1 MKMPRQKKCLRDAC
15 EQMTA
20 HTQELCLLDTGIG
33 DGDHGITVE
42 RGFLAAARAIDAYM
56 GESIQELF
64 TVVGEHMAQ
73 SMGGAIGPLY
83 GAYWSAFAQALEARE
98 LTGDNLGP
106 ALMAGCVRVMK
117 LGRANAGDKTVVDAM
132 YPCAQAAMNGTG
144 TLVQRLRLGAEAA
157 MQGAMDTKRM
167 VAKKGRAR
175 FLAEKSLEHV
185 DAGAYSFALF
195 MDHWALETALIAKE
209 ESSYEEAAK

>member
-1 MKMPRQKKCLRDAC
+1 MKISELKKCLKAAC
-15 EQMTA
+15 EKMCS

-33 DGDHGITVE
+33 DGDHGVTVE
-42 RGFLAAARAIDAYM
+42 RGFQAAAQAIDAYP
-56 GESIQELF
+56 GENIQELF
-64 TVVGEHMAQ
+64 AVIGEHMAQ

-83 GAYWSAFAQALEARE
+83 GAYWSAFANALDTGE
-98 LTGDNLGP
+98 LTCDNLGP
-106 ALMAGCVRVMK
+106 ALMAGCQRVMK

-132 YPCAQAAMNGTG
+132 HPCAQAALSGTG
-144 TLVQRLRLGAEAA
+144 TLAQKLGLGAKAA
-157 MQGAMDTKRM
+157 MQGAMNTKSM

-175 FLAEKSLEHV
+175 FLAEKSLDHA

-209 ESSYEEAAK
+209 GFLYEEAAK

>member
-1 MKMPRQKKCLRDAC
+1 MQMPELKKCLREAC

-33 DGDHGITVE
+33 DGDHGVTVE
-42 RGFLAAARAIDAYM
+42 RGFRAAAQAIDACT
-56 GESIQELF
+56 GENMQALF
-64 TVVGEHMAQ
+64 TVVGEHMAH

-83 GAYWSAFAQALEARE
+83 GAYWSAFAMALDAGE

-106 ALMAGCVRVMK
+106 ALMAGCLRVMK
-117 LGRANAGDKTVVDAM
+117 LGRANVGDKTVVDAM
-132 YPCAQAAMNGTG
+132 HPCAQTAMNGTG
-144 TLVQRLRLGAEAA
+144 TLAFRLRLGAEAA
-157 MQGAMDTKRM
+157 MQGAVSTKDM

-175 FLAEKSLEHV
+175 FLGEKSLDHM

-195 MDHWALETALIAKE
+195 MDHWALETAKE
-209 ESSYEEAAK
+209 ES